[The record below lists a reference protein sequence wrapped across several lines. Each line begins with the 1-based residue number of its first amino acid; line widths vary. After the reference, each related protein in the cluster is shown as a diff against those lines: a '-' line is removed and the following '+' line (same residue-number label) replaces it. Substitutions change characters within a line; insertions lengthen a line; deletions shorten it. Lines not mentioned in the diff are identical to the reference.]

1 MKKSILLPTDLTITS
16 LYPIHEICKNAGGE
30 QCNIYIVHTLD
41 TPTGIMDLLFLQ
53 ERKPYKLLPPAF
65 LEAIEMLRKKYSSAI
80 HLLSFEF
87 LYSNTRAYLRN
98 YMQGRN
104 IQSVY
109 LLKDHVYE
117 NRLPQSVSCVR
128 TLRKCKVPIIY
139 VEGVK
144 QSEVG
149 ILTTLLYKE
158 KMLA

>member
-1 MKKSILLPTDLTITS
+1 MQNILLPTDLTITS

-30 QCNIYIVHTLD
+30 QCNIYIIHTLD

-53 ERKPYKLLPPAF
+53 ERKPYKMLPPSF
-65 LEAIEMLRKKYSSAI
+65 LEAIEMLRKKYPSVI

-87 LYSNTRAYLRN
+87 LHGNSRAYLRH

-117 NRLPQSVSCVR
+117 NKLPQSVGCMR
-128 TLRKCKVPIIY
+128 TLRKCKVPIVY
-139 VEGVK
+139 VERVT

-149 ILTTLLYKE
+149 VLTTLLYKE

>member
-1 MKKSILLPTDLTITS
+1 MKNVLLPTDLTITS

-30 QCNIYIVHTLD
+30 QCNIYIIHTLD
-41 TPTGIMDLLFLQ
+41 IPTGIMDLLFLQ
-53 ERKPYKLLPPAF
+53 ERKPYKMLPPSF
-65 LEAIEMLRKKYSSAI
+65 LEAIEMLRKKYSSTI

-87 LYSNTRAYLRN
+87 LYGNSRAYLRH

-117 NRLPQSVSCVR
+117 NRLPQSVSCMR
-128 TLRKCKVPIIY
+128 TLRKCKVPIVY
-139 VEGVK
+139 VERGR

-149 ILTTLLYKE
+149 VLTTLLYKE